1 MCLLQNVMPR
11 KLWEAQDVGREDPE
25 PTGGFGMAPGVI
37 QVPLTGL
44 KGKEWYARIG
54 EAGDTSR
61 LLQLT
66 LRKTNLKAHS
76 EAYIADCYIYKIA
89 GNLIICEWYTK
100 ELMSI
105 RRTIYDLDHRQN

>member
-1 MCLLQNVMPR
+1 MPR
-11 KLWEAQDVGREDPE
+11 KLWEAQDVGREDRE

-61 LLQLT
+61 LL
-66 LRKTNLKAHS
+66 
-76 EAYIADCYIYKIA
+76 
-89 GNLIICEWYTK
+89 
-100 ELMSI
+100 
-105 RRTIYDLDHRQN
+105 